1 MNSGVNGVER
11 RHQNNY
17 QHHPHYAECIN
28 IHKPFQDIPTNR
40 QRSPRTLSLI
50 NSSIKWIVDEVTAEI
65 LRHIA
70 RGKSRQLSV
79 NDECLYELDRKH
91 GVTCRRAENSVVGV
105 VRGRKFCS
113 SSELIAR
120 LGTLI
125 ANSSGNRRKLEKALA
140 KSAHQY
146 RNNVVVLVVSSSS
159 LS

>member
-11 RHQNNY
+11 RHRNNY

-65 LRHIA
+65 LRH
-70 RGKSRQLSV
+70 
-79 NDECLYELDRKH
+79 
-91 GVTCRRAENSVVGV
+91 
-105 VRGRKFCS
+105 
-113 SSELIAR
+113 SELIAR